1 MKFRLKAASGPR
13 TGQTFELGDATLVG
27 AGDDVDVRL
36 DGIDDEHARIVRRDD
51 GLVLEASGE
60 TRVNGETVD
69 VVALQSGDEL
79 QVGTHR
85 FVLQAPGL
93 KPARVLDQVAG
104 QRRGGT
110 WKWLAAAAA
119 AAAAAAGSA
128 WWLLLGPGAGA

>member
-27 AGDDVDVRL
+27 AGDDADVRL
-36 DGIDDEHARIVRRDD
+36 EGIDDEHARIVRRDD

-93 KPARVLDQVAG
+93 KPARVLDRVPET
-104 QRRGGT
+104 RRDRA
-110 WKWLAAAAA
+110 WKWLVGA
-119 AAAAAAGSA
+119 AAAAAAGAGA
-128 WWLLLGPGAGA
+128 WWLLLGPGAGT